1 MAMAH
6 IRASARRARAV
17 LRIDRQARTNSNNG
31 SSRLMEDF
39 DNSRPPDKALEA
51 YFRIRTALNRYHS
64 PPGSFLNIRL
74 VAERLK
80 VSTTPVREALI
91 RLANEEV
98 VGFIRG
104 RGYHTLFLNSDELAV
119 DHEFAMVMMKY
130 AMEARGSG
138 VLETLATGPGGLL
151 HDGPMIE
158 ELQATK
164 ITALVEGLYRTI
176 AELSGNGRVVR
187 NMAAF
192 CARTGPVRQYGLM
205 SNSAIREAVWS
216 LDELAAAL
224 RNGQRGHAVRIAQRH
239 TRLIIGAL
247 PGLVRDLNNRA
258 NAGKIAVED
267 LL

>member
-1 MAMAH
+1 
-6 IRASARRARAV
+6 
-17 LRIDRQARTNSNNG
+17 
-31 SSRLMEDF
+31 MEDF
-39 DNSRPPDKALEA
+39 DTKRPPDKALEA
-51 YFRIRTALNRYHS
+51 YFRIRTALNRYQS
-64 PPGSFLNIRL
+64 PPGSFLNIRR

-91 RLANEEV
+91 RLANEEA

-104 RGYHTLFLNSDELAV
+104 RGYHTLFLNSDELAA

-130 AMEARGSG
+130 GIEARASG
-138 VLETLATGPGGLL
+138 ASETLTISPRSLLDDGL
-151 HDGPMIE
+151 MIE
-158 ELQATK
+158 ELQAMK
-164 ITALVEGLYRTI
+164 ITALVEGLYGTI
-176 AELSGNGRVVR
+176 AELSSNGRVVR

-224 RNGQRGHAVRIAQRH
+224 RNGRRSHAVRVAQRH

-247 PGLVRDLNNRA
+247 PCLVRDLNNRA
-258 NAGKIAVED
+258 NSDRTAVED